1 MTKNI
6 SVSLR
11 NKINKQIKRI
21 EDIMDFW
28 LAVGHMN
35 SDSATFIAIKD
46 VLNDLKNLIKD
57 EK

>member
-1 MTKNI
+1 MSKNI

-28 LAVGHMN
+28 LAVGHMK

-46 VLNDLKNLIKD
+46 VLTDLKNLIKD
-57 EK
+57 DK

>member
-6 SVSLR
+6 SASLR

-21 EDIMDFW
+21 EDILDFS
-28 LAVGHMN
+28 LAVGSIN
-35 SDSATFIAIKD
+35 ASSATFIAIKD

-57 EK
+57 DK